1 MPASRAVED
10 HPAERGDD
18 REDPDQDVDA
28 DDVGIHEADESAV
41 FDDERA
47 PLGEDLGEPAGG
59 DQHRK
64 GGHERDDIAVGD
76 HDAVDQ
82 ARSEADRQSDHDHHD
97 PVRLIGQVL
106 DRGQGR
112 HDRGETHHGADR
124 QVDAARDDD
133 QRHTDADHADD
144 RCLSKDHQR
153 VAEGGEA
160 LTGRDGAHD
169 HEQQQGQDESEVAP
183 DRAGHDLLQAGLLG
197 VPRRGWLVCGR
208 GADQIPGSD
217 LAHAAVPFMTR
228 SSTPCSSI

>member
-1 MPASRAVED
+1 MPAHRPAIAYSHIVWRLTLMPASRAASRLPPMATVRR
-10 HPAERGDD
+10 PNVVRLRITQPSAATIAKI
-18 REDPDQDVDA
+18 QIKDVDA

-82 ARSEADRQSDHDHHD
+82 ARTEPDRERDHDHHD
-97 PVRLIGQVL
+97 PVRLVGEVL
-106 DRGQGR
+106 DRRQGR
-112 HDRGETHHGADR
+112 HDRGETQDRADR

-133 QRHTDADHADD
+133 QGHADADDTDD
-144 RCLSKDHQR
+144 RCLAEDHQR

-160 LTGRDGAHD
+160 LTGGDGAHD
-169 HEQQQGQDESEVAP
+169 HE
-183 DRAGHDLLQAGLLG
+183 RAAA
-197 VPRRGWLVCGR
+197 RGRVR
-208 GADQIPGSD
+208 GCARPSR
-217 LAHAAVPFMTR
+217 T
-228 SSTPCSSI
+228 